1 MIIWDNFKLQN
12 SNNTVTFSASNG
24 ISGLPSLSA
33 TSLNIS
39 GTATV
44 TTISA
49 TNINTQSSG
58 TVTLQGSTQLSQ
70 LTVNGIS
77 TFNNKINCKD
87 IQQSTGTATFN
98 QIQTTSL
105 NVSGTTTLNNVN
117 FSVSVNLPANS
128 TINNKPILDML
139 GDSVYREG
147 YLIIICTK
155 SGSDKIH
162 ITNLCNTKKI
172 NTLTIQL
179 STKSGTTTY
188 VDNVTLNVGEPG
200 EVKTSNPTLSADD
213 VVQMSINDTNVRL
226 YDIGACPSIEVVH
239 PEYYSQIKIGFYV
252 DPNNTNRNNRYVYLP
267 QTAQRGLVFGN
278 MIYSIPHFL
287 TDYRTY
293 SYICRDDQWVSSDD
307 TVDVLPVVDCI
318 NPNAVN

>member
-1 MIIWDNFKLQN
+1 MIIWNDLKVQT
-12 SNNTVTFSASNG
+12 STNNIIT
-24 ISGLPSLSA
+24 ISP
-33 TSLNIS
+33 NS
-39 GTATV
+39 GT
-44 TTISA
+44 I
-49 TNINTQSSG
+49 
-58 TVTLQGSTQLSQ
+58 
-70 LTVNGIS
+70 
-77 TFNNKINCKD
+77 
-87 IQQSTGTATFN
+87 TGLK
-98 QIQTTSL
+98 SL
-105 NVSGTTTLNNVN
+105 NVDGRITATTFSGNINGGGTFNGQLSSATGSIGNSTNSVSGYFSGTLVNAAGSLNNITLNGTTTLNNVN
-117 FSVSVNLPANS
+117 FTVSVNLPANS

-139 GDSVYREG
+139 SDSVYQEG

-172 NTLTIQL
+172 DTLTIQL

-188 VDNVTLNVGEPG
+188 VNDITLNVGEPG
-200 EVKTSNPTLSADD
+200 EVKTSNPILSADD
-213 VVQMSINDTNVRL
+213 VVQMSINNTNVRL
-226 YDIGACPSIEVVH
+226 YDIGACPSIQVVH
-239 PEYYSQIKIGFYV
+239 PEYYNQIKIGFYV

-267 QTAQRGLVFGN
+267 QTALRGLVFGN

-307 TVDVLPVVDCI
+307 TVDILPVVDCI